1 MIVPVLVPLTY
12 ELRPYCRKP
21 LPQDRQTRMTANRIL
36 SLSRFKLLARLCS
49 TGLFLS
55 LAVLWPLDHSSAQE
69 NEEPIRTLD
78 ARAAG
83 NSERTRFVIDLEK
96 SVEFS
101 AFTLAD
107 PYRVVIDVPE
117 LDFSEMSEN
126 SRKGRGLVG
135 TFRFGLIAKGK
146 SRMVLDLTQPV
157 NIDESFVLAA
167 LEGQPARIV
176 FDLVPV
182 SRSEFLDGVGKLKSV
197 GSLSNN
203 APVASAPKR
212 PARGKTII
220 VLDPG
225 HGGIDDGAIGSSG
238 VREKDL
244 VLQFTKDVREAL
256 KENQNFEV
264 LMTREDDTFI
274 SLDERVAFARE
285 KGAQLMVSFHADT
298 VTQAYVSGATV
309 YTLDETASDE
319 VARLLADKENRSD
332 TIAGVELTDKPD
344 EVADILIDLARRET
358 KNLSIAFARRLLG
371 DVKPA
376 LKLNKNPRRS
386 ADFRVLTAPD
396 VPSVLVELGYLS
408 NTDDAELLGSAS
420 WREKVAGRIAE
431 SIGSFFLRVSGR
443 AG

>member
-1 MIVPVLVPLTY
+1 MRPNRVPSSD
-12 ELRPYCRKP
+12 RWH
-21 LPQDRQTRMTANRIL
+21 LPPRICGAL
-36 SLSRFKLLARLCS
+36 ILLA
-49 TGLFLS
+49 
-55 LAVLWPLDHSSAQE
+55 LAALWPIGHGAAEE

-96 SVEFS
+96 SVKFA

-126 SRKGRGLVG
+126 SREGRGLVG

-157 NIDESFVLAA
+157 NIDESFVLAP

-182 SRSEFLDGVGKLKSV
+182 SRKEFLDGVGKLKSV
-197 GSLSNN
+197 GSLKTR
-203 APVASAPKR
+203 APVAAAPQP
-212 PARGKTII
+212 PAPGKMVI

-238 VREKDL
+238 IKEKDL
-244 VLQFTKDVREAL
+244 VLQFAEDVRDAL
-256 KENQNFEV
+256 KGNPNFEV

-274 SLDERVAFARE
+274 ALDDRVAFARE

-408 NTDDAELLGSAS
+408 NTGDAELLGSAK
-420 WREKVAGRIAE
+420 WRQKVAGRIAV
-431 SIGSFFLRVSGR
+431 SIESFFLRTSGR